1 MFPDYFYKLILTIE
15 LLFVIGGIAISVICR
30 KKSKETKK
38 KQWLKYWSYVIIVH
52 SIVLTVWE
60 KTIFIPLCIV
70 ITVIG
75 LVEVIKITIQ
85 TPVKMM
91 NSMFFIIGYI
101 LTASL
106 FVGFSKR
113 ISSEL
118 ILFVYLVVAI
128 FDAFS
133 QITGQL
139 FGRHKLAPTISP
151 AKTIEGAVGGCSCA
165 ILLGFGL
172 HSFLAPSL
180 YSPFLIGCIIAISSL
195 SGDLTS
201 SWYKRLHNVKDFS
214 NWLPGQGG
222 ILDRFN
228 SFIASAATIFIISM
242 FRTFHF

>member
-1 MFPDYFYKLILTIE
+1 MHFIFPDYFYKLILIIE

-52 SIVLTVWE
+52 TIIFTVWK
-60 KTIFIPLCIV
+60 KTVFMPLCIS
-70 ITVIG
+70 ITIIG
-75 LVEVIKITIQ
+75 LIEVMKITIQ
-85 TPVKMM
+85 TPVKIIK
-91 NSMFFIIGYI
+91 SVLFIIGYI
-101 LTASL
+101 VTASL
-106 FVGFSKR
+106 FIGFSKSA
-113 ISSEL
+113 SSEL

-151 AKTIEGAVGGCSCA
+151 AKTIEGAFGGCSCA

-172 HSFLAPSL
+172 HSFLVPSL
-180 YSPFLIGCIIAISSL
+180 FSPFLIGGVIAISSL
-195 SGDLTS
+195 SGDLLS

-222 ILDRFN
+222 IIDRFN
-228 SFIASAATIFIISM
+228 SFIASAATIFVVTK
-242 FRTFHF
+242 F